1 MVVNEERLLQ
11 ILSQYISLRA
21 AESLLERTLSR
32 GKPASPAA
40 WGRWIEETLGPE
52 LLRLLPFRKLP
63 PELKGLAREL
73 KSLAPHLPEATEEE
87 EEGEEEALQ
96 EPVDLEDPQARQHL
110 AKRLARLEGVTG
122 VVVAGKNGKEELFSG
137 EPVPLDLAY
146 PLLRRQG
153 YGVFYAI
160 LEREI
165 VALRPLAQGYIGLL
179 AKKEANIG
187 RLLHALRRLISLAE
201 VSG

>member
-1 MVVNEERLLQ
+1 MEERLLQ

-21 AESLLERTLSR
+21 AENLLQRVLAQGR
-32 GKPASPAA
+32 PASPVA
-40 WGRWIEETLGPE
+40 WAQWIEATLGPE
-52 LLRLLPFRKLP
+52 LLRLLPFRELP
-63 PELKGLAREL
+63 PELKALVREL
-73 KSLAPHLPEATEEE
+73 GDLAPPHAVE
-87 EEGEEEALQ
+87 EEGEEEEEAL
-96 EPVDLEDPQARQHL
+96 EEVVDLEDPQARQDL
-110 AKRLARLEGVTG
+110 ARRLARLEGVVG
-122 VVVAGKNGKEELFSG
+122 VMVAGKSGKEELFSG

-160 LEREI
+160 LEGEI

-179 AKKEANIG
+179 ARKEANIG

>member
-1 MVVNEERLLQ
+1 MASNEESLLQ
-11 ILSQYISLRA
+11 VLSQYVSPRA
-21 AESLLERTLSR
+21 AENLVGRALAQRMPTSPEGWARLL
-32 GKPASPAA
+32 
-40 WGRWIEETLGPE
+40 EETLWPE
-52 LLRLLPFRKLP
+52 LSRLLPFREMP
-63 PELKGLAREL
+63 PELKALAREWREQA
-73 KSLAPHLPEATEEE
+73 SIPMAEAEAPEAEEE
-87 EEGEEEALQ
+87 EPPLEA
-96 EPVDLEDPQARQHL
+96 VNLEDPQARQDL
-110 AKRLARLEGVTG
+110 ARRLARLEGVTG
-122 VVVAGKNGKEELFSG
+122 VVVAGKSGKEELFSG

-160 LEREI
+160 LEGEI

>member
-11 ILSQYISLRA
+11 ILSQYISRRA
-21 AESLLERTLSR
+21 AENLLQRTLAEGR
-32 GKPASPAA
+32 PPSPVGWAQWVEA
-40 WGRWIEETLGPE
+40 TLGPE
-52 LLRLLPFRKLP
+52 LLRLLPFREMP
-63 PELKGLAREL
+63 PELKALVREL
-73 KSLAPHLPEATEEE
+73 KNLALPQSVEEE
-87 EEGEEEALQ
+87 EEEEAL
-96 EPVDLEDPQARQHL
+96 EEAVDLEDPQARQDL
-110 AKRLARLEGVTG
+110 ARRLARLEGVTG
-122 VVVAGKNGKEELFSG
+122 VVVAGRSGKEELFSG
-137 EPVPLDLAY
+137 EAVPLDLAY

-160 LEREI
+160 LEGEI

-187 RLLHALRRLISLAE
+187 RLLHALRRLTSLAE